1 MKPNYST
8 LETRTSSCHV
18 ESDPASCDDES
29 EIGGL
34 PLPLLPVSQRNDMK
48 VGGRSHPA
56 WSRVRDK
63 VWFFDHPLRTELRL
77 SLERDRYFVQSIRRA
92 SQSHDAAHTT
102 CRYASVCTRRDAA
115 EPSIRVL
122 FFTARNEW
130 IIAMINIRWVGI
142 VGLEVKFQACGA
154 SRLSC
159 RRLLEANQ
167 PPLTSIS
174 NHHAFQPVKSAAA
187 NRIHHT

>member
-63 VWFFDHPLRTELRL
+63 V
-77 SLERDRYFVQSIRRA
+77 
-92 SQSHDAAHTT
+92 
-102 CRYASVCTRRDAA
+102 
-115 EPSIRVL
+115 
-122 FFTARNEW
+122 
-130 IIAMINIRWVGI
+130 
-142 VGLEVKFQACGA
+142 
-154 SRLSC
+154 
-159 RRLLEANQ
+159 
-167 PPLTSIS
+167 
-174 NHHAFQPVKSAAA
+174 
-187 NRIHHT
+187 